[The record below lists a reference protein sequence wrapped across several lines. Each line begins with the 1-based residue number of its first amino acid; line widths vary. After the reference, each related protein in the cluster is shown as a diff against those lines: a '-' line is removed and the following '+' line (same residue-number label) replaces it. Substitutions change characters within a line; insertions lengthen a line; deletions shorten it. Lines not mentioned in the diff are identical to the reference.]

1 MTASS
6 LNLPEAIAASRRY
19 VLDPSS
25 RRETRPAL
33 ERLRQAD
40 PKTLDELVSRLRRS
54 TDSAERAVAIL
65 LAPHLPGS
73 RGLDVLFTAVDNEND
88 PIVLAAAAEALGD
101 LEGGPSSD
109 QLERLAEHP
118 DAGVRRA
125 VAANLYGKDDS
136 TALSTLMKLIKD
148 KNDDVR
154 DWAAWA
160 LADNF
165 EPSSE
170 RDTALTRWLSVAGED
185 SQLASQVRTALE
197 SPQTVQAPP
206 RPSQRTKQPRA
217 QASAGRKITVLVA
230 SANPLDTDRLALD
243 EEVRDLTAG
252 LRGTPA
258 REIVDLRTA
267 WAARP
272 LDLLVELN
280 EYQPEV
286 LHFSGH
292 GTPDGRLVFLDTNG
306 NAKPVDGSA
315 ISSTLATAGDSVRV
329 VVLNACFSAALADSV
344 TEHVDVA
351 VGMNRP
357 VGDEAARVFARAFYS
372 ALGYGLSVGRAFE
385 QGRTALMLEGLDE
398 HNTPELAVREG
409 IDPHELVLVDR
420 PALAGTDPT
429 EDRSTLQ
436 RVTTEHLAHL
446 KPHASLPVGE
456 GLEIDRASRD
466 VLRRKAEAGSLLL
479 VGPPGSGKSGAVH
492 RLASDL
498 TAAGRDVV
506 VLAADLL
513 SASGR
518 RGLRE
523 ELDIRLDL
531 VDALAA
537 WPGKESG
544 FLIIDALDAARGREA
559 ASVLLEII
567 ERVAGQAGRWH
578 VVASVRSFDL
588 RHNRDLRSAFPS
600 RPHENDDGIYVD
612 AEFTSVRH
620 LAIAGLSDP
629 ELADLATA
637 SPDIHSFFIAASPEL
652 QELLRVP
659 FNLRLL
665 AGLLGRDCIHPDRL
679 HAIRT
684 QLELL
689 DLYWENRVLTPATGR
704 DARELLAKEV
714 CEVAIKRMRLQVPR
728 AEVREAAT
736 VHGPPFDELL
746 SSGVLVETP
755 PAGTRKDTVGF
766 AHHVLFDYAVHR
778 LLLTGEPDEIAD
790 RLATSDELAL
800 LARPSL
806 VFTLDAEWEDDAT
819 RRRFWSL
826 ALRLAA
832 EDIPV
837 IARLVAPTV
846 AAERVSQ
853 PADLAPLLAA
863 IDRREAQAPFVLR
876 HLVGARA
883 AAGLPT
889 RPLAGGDLGLW
900 SQVAVIL
907 SERISQDIAYPLRI
921 LIWGLS
927 AEVGRLE
934 PTETAALG
942 VSARALLDWAWAQ
955 DPPPPQELTV
965 ALEAVAR
972 SCRAD
977 PETTEA
983 LLRRVVDPERL
994 PQSGYTELR
1003 ALADE
1008 LPTLASC
1015 VPDLAARLFEAAF
1028 GYDEQS
1034 EETTSFGS
1042 GQILPLT
1049 STRRQDWAMIQYS
1062 LAQQYLALLE
1072 VDTPA
1077 AVRALAAASM
1087 HEADRSPGYE
1097 QREITRFRFLDGEAG
1112 AISDGSAYWD
1122 SSSRHRDVS
1131 SMLEAFEEALAA
1143 SAANDGERAASILRA
1158 LVGEPRPAAI
1168 WRRVFRAAARAP
1180 DALARQFAE
1189 VVASPDVLIS
1199 SDLREPVCNLL
1210 RVGPERWGPI
1220 AQRQLEDTILGLPD
1234 RYPPERREAAEHL
1247 RDRLLGCIP
1256 VQALETERAKGIR
1269 AEMEANGVAA
1279 PPPDAFDF
1287 SPRREVIDA
1296 EDELR
1301 ERGIDPSAEHSQTLV
1316 HAIEPISAFV
1326 GAHVNDAPS
1335 SEEIHRALPDILRLR
1350 ELNTELE
1357 GRADRALLD
1366 DARAWLSEAAAA
1378 LAWQTPLPVGDESV
1392 ELARELALEGAR
1404 STLPRAPEHLEQ
1416 FDNSGP
1422 SWGVP
1427 SGRIDAA
1434 RALLLLSRE
1443 PQTADSEVLARI
1455 QELAQDEHPAVRWM
1469 VAQNLGL
1476 ARESQADRVWNL
1488 VMRMADDPSAQVRQA
1503 LLHPLAQFARERID
1517 DVTALVRRFYDEEV
1531 ADRRHEGLIRATT
1544 SFLIDFWIWQGHPS
1558 GRKLIDEWIED
1569 IEHNAKVAQTMFFG
1583 LRTTI
1588 THGGSSADDVAV
1600 RQRAI
1605 AAWAD
1610 VTRAARDS
1618 FATTEATVRANERIE
1633 PERTEQIRDVAR
1645 LLDMSATEL
1654 YFGSGAY
1661 AEQQGDPHK
1670 RLNPATRQ
1678 RFYGEGSRIIDVLV
1692 TAGIPAVA
1700 HHVLETLSAYVE
1712 FDPRGILLRIG
1723 RVLEAGREWGYQ
1735 LEGLAEKEFVRIVE
1749 LYLASHRDLLVGDRE
1764 SRRILLTAVEG
1775 FVEAGWPSAR
1785 KLLYG
1790 LDDMFR

>member
-1 MTASS
+1 MTATS

-33 ERLRQAD
+33 EQLRQAN
-40 PKTLDELVSRLRRS
+40 PKTLDELVGRLRRS

-65 LAPHLPGS
+65 LAPHLPAS
-73 RGLDVLFTAVDNEND
+73 RGLDVLFTAVENEND

-148 KNDDVR
+148 KHDDVR

-170 RDTALTRWLSVAGED
+170 RDAALNRWLSLTREN
-185 SQLASQVRTALE
+185 SQLASQIRTALE
-197 SPQTVQAPP
+197 SPQTIQATP
-206 RPSQRTKQPRA
+206 RPNRRTKQPRA
-217 QASAGRKITVLVA
+217 PGRAGRKITVLVA

-272 LDLLVELN
+272 VDLLVELN

-292 GTPDGRLVFLDTNG
+292 GTPDGRLVFLDADG

-329 VVLNACFSAALADSV
+329 VVLNACFSAELADSV

-385 QGRTALMLEGLDE
+385 QGRTALMLEALDE
-398 HNTPELAVREG
+398 HNTPQLSVREG
-409 IDPHELVLVDR
+409 IDAHELVLVDR
-420 PALAGTDPT
+420 PAVAGADPT
-429 EDRSTLQ
+429 EDRTTLQ
-436 RVTTEHLAHL
+436 RITVEHLAHL
-446 KPHASLPVGE
+446 RPHASLPVGE
-456 GLEIDRASRD
+456 GLEIDRSSRD
-466 VLRRKAEAGSLLL
+466 VLRRQAEAGSLLL

-523 ELDIRLDL
+523 ELDIQLDL

-588 RHNRDLRSAFPS
+588 RHNPDLRGAFPS
-600 RPHENDDGIYVD
+600 RPHDNDDGIYVE

-620 LAIAGLSDP
+620 LAVGGLSDS
-629 ELADLATA
+629 ELADLAEA
-637 SPDIHSFFIAASPEL
+637 APDIHSFFTAASPEL

-659 FNLRLL
+659 FNLGLL
-665 AGLLGRDCIHPDRL
+665 AGLLDRDRIHPDRL

-689 DLYWENRVLTPATGR
+689 DLYWENRVLAPATGR
-704 DARELLAKEV
+704 DARELLVAEI
-714 CEVAIKRMRLQVPR
+714 CDVAIKTMRLQVPR
-728 AEVREAAT
+728 AEVREAAA
-736 VHGPPFDELL
+736 VHGLRFEELL
-746 SSGVLVETP
+746 AAGVLVETTA
-755 PAGTRKDTVGF
+755 AGTRKDTVGF

-778 LLLTGEPDEIAD
+778 LLLTGEPGEIAD
-790 RLATSDELAL
+790 RLATSDELVL

-806 VFTLDAEWEDDAT
+806 VFTLDAEWEADAT
-819 RRRFWSL
+819 RIKFWDL

-837 IARLVAPTV
+837 AARLVAPTI
-846 AAERVSQ
+846 AAERVSR
-853 PADLAPLLAA
+853 PADFAPLLVA

-876 HLVGARA
+876 HIVGARA

-889 RPLAGGDLGLW
+889 RPLAGADLGLW
-900 SQVAVIL
+900 SQFAVSL
-907 SERISQDIAYPLRI
+907 SERISHDVAYPLR
-921 LIWGLS
+921 LLVWGLS
-927 AEVGRLE
+927 AELDRLE
-934 PTETAALG
+934 PDEMAALG
-942 VSARALLDWAWAQ
+942 ISARVLLDWAWAQ
-955 DPPPPQELTV
+955 DPPPSQEL
-965 ALEAVAR
+965 ALGLEAVAR
-972 SCRAD
+972 SCRSD
-977 PETTEA
+977 PTASEA
-983 LLRRVVDPERL
+983 LLLRAVDPERL

-1003 ALADE
+1003 PLADE
-1008 LPTLASC
+1008 LPALASC

-1034 EETTSFGS
+1034 EETTSFGP
-1042 GQILPLT
+1042 GKILPLT
-1049 STRRQDWAMIQYS
+1049 STRRQDWQMIQYT
-1062 LAQQYLALLE
+1062 LAQEYLVLLE
-1072 VDTPA
+1072 ADARA
-1077 AVRALAAASM
+1077 ALRALAAACM
-1087 HEADRSPGYE
+1087 HEADRLHSYE
-1097 QREITRFRFLDGEAG
+1097 QREIARFRFLDEEAG
-1112 AISDGSAYWD
+1112 AIADGSAYWD
-1122 SSSRHRDVS
+1122 SPGLDVS
-1131 SMLEAFEEALAA
+1131 SMLDAFEEALAA
-1143 SAANDGERAASILRA
+1143 SAANGGERAASILRA
-1158 LVGEPRPAAI
+1158 LVGEARPAAI

-1180 DALARQFAE
+1180 DTLATQLAD
-1189 VVASPDVLIS
+1189 VVANPDVLMS
-1199 SDLREPVCNLL
+1199 NDLREPACELL
-1210 RVGPERWGPI
+1210 RVGSERWGPI
-1220 AQRQLEDTILGLPD
+1220 AQRQIEDTILGLPD
-1234 RYPPERREAAEHL
+1234 RYPPERREAAEHV

-1256 VQALETERAKGIR
+1256 LEALETERARRVR

-1279 PPPDAFDF
+1279 PPPEAIDF
-1287 SPRREVIDA
+1287 SPRWGAIDA
-1296 EDELR
+1296 EEELR
-1301 ERGIDPSAEHSQTLV
+1301 ERGIDPGAEHNQTLV
-1316 HAIEPISAFV
+1316 HAIEPVSAFV

-1335 SEEIHRALPDILRLR
+1335 SEEIRRALPDIFRLR
-1350 ELNTELE
+1350 DVYTELD
-1357 GRADRALLD
+1357 GRADRVLLD
-1366 DARAWLSEAAAA
+1366 DARAWLSEAAAT
-1378 LAWQTPLPVGDESV
+1378 LAWQTPLPVGDESI
-1392 ELARELALEGAR
+1392 ELARELAVEGANG
-1404 STLPRAPEHLEQ
+1404 TLPARAPENLEQ
-1416 FDNSGP
+1416 FDGSGP

-1443 PQTADSEVLARI
+1443 PQAADSEVLARI
-1455 QELAQDEHPAVRWM
+1455 EELAQDEHPAVRWM
-1469 VAQNLGL
+1469 VARNLGL
-1476 ARESQADRVWNL
+1476 ARETEADRVWAL
-1488 VMRMADDPSAQVRQA
+1488 IARMADDPSAQVRQA
-1503 LLHPLAQFARERID
+1503 LLHPLAQLAGERID
-1517 DVTALVRRFYDEEV
+1517 DVTAIVRQFYDEEV
-1531 ADRRHEGLIRATT
+1531 ADRRNEALMRAAT
-1544 SFLIDFWIWQGHPS
+1544 SFLIDFWIWRGHPS
-1558 GRKLIDEWIED
+1558 GRKLVDEWIED
-1569 IEHNAKVAQTMFFG
+1569 IEHNARVAQTMFFG
-1583 LRTTI
+1583 LREVI

-1618 FATTEATVRANERIE
+1618 FATTEATLRANEPIE
-1633 PERTEQIRDVAR
+1633 PERTEHIRDVAR

-1661 AEQQGDPHK
+1661 AEQQADADK
-1670 RLNPATRQ
+1670 RLKPAVRQ
-1678 RFYGEGSRIIDVLV
+1678 RFYREGSRIIDVLV
-1692 TAGIPAVA
+1692 TVGIPAVA
-1700 HHVLETLSAYVE
+1700 HHVLQTLSAYVE

-1723 RVLEAGREWGYQ
+1723 HVLDAGREWGYQ
-1735 LEGLAEKEFVRIVE
+1735 LEGLAEKEFVRLVE
-1749 LYLASHRDLLVGDRE
+1749 LYLASHRDLLLGDRE
-1764 SRRILLTAVEG
+1764 SRRILLAAIEG